1 MRTLNELNPDEYH
14 RSRDAEVTAAV
25 VMAAERF
32 LDPARVALLAVGGYG
47 RGDLFPYSDIDLLIL
62 VDEPETA
69 QDVKEN
75 IGNLLRVLWDSSL
88 SPSHSVHTVEECCQ
102 VDATNPELTM
112 SLLTQR
118 RLWGSEKLS
127 GLLSAKLPP
136 FLRAQRRS
144 LVGHLLRLT
153 EQRHTRFAETIYHLE
168 PDIKEAPGGL
178 RDLHFVEWLE
188 ALGAPGVASAPEGI
202 SDARVFLARL
212 RLGLHLRAGRN
223 DNRLTFDAQDDLFVD
238 PPGAMRDFYRHARL
252 VARRAQ
258 LAMRSAEQ
266 PGGGMIRSFL
276 DWRSR
281 LSNAEFTVS
290 QDQVLLRSPQ
300 SLAGDAAQPMRLMQ
314 FVARHG
320 VTLAPDTERRLEEAV
335 SQPGF
340 EIASLS
346 LWRDLSELLNLPHA
360 AKALRMMH
368 QSGLLKRVL
377 PEWMRI
383 ECLVTRDFY
392 HRYTVDEHTLV
403 TLESLEYLAASKDDP
418 RGSMRG
424 LLSECPDLDLLRL
437 SLLLHDIGKGGGTGN
452 HELESTRL
460 TIEVLERWGV
470 PAQERETVLFLV
482 ENHII
487 LSSIMS
493 GRDLHDAET
502 VRAAAHQIGTIERL
516 QMLTLLTYADISAVN
531 PTAMTPWRLT
541 QLWSAYRSLYA
552 ELTRELDAE
561 RIELAPATDPEHA
574 AFLDGFPTRYL
585 KVHSA
590 EEVERHVRLSRT
602 MTAKR
607 VAVDLEQREGSWELT
622 VVTRDREHLFAD
634 LAGTLASFG
643 MNILRAEAFGNRD
656 GVVLDILVFE
666 DPMRRLELNPDE
678 VGDLRKLVERVVLG
692 QESVEKRLAGR
703 KLRRPAKSRGVRPHV
718 GFNDEASTRSTL
730 LEVVAED
737 RPGLLHDLA
746 HAISRAGC
754 SIEVVL
760 VNTEASRAIDVFY
773 LTAQGGKLPI
783 ETQDGL
789 LGELRQVITE

>member
-1 MRTLNELNPDEYH
+1 VRTLNEQNPEEYH
-14 RSRDAEVTAAV
+14 RTRDGEVTAAV
-25 VMAAERF
+25 VMAAGQF
-32 LDPARVALLAVGGYG
+32 LDPERVALLAVGGYG

-62 VDEPETA
+62 VDQPETA
-69 QDVKEN
+69 QDVKES
-75 IGNLLRVLWDSSL
+75 IGSLLRVLWDSSL
-88 SPSHSVHTVEECCQ
+88 CPSHSVHTVEECCQ
-102 VDATNPELTM
+102 LDATNPELTI

-118 RLWGSEKLS
+118 RLWGSERLY
-127 GLLSAKLPP
+127 GALSAKLPA
-136 FLRAQRRS
+136 FLRAQRKN
-144 LVGHLLRLT
+144 LTGHLLRLT
-153 EQRHTRFAETIYHLE
+153 EQRHVRFADTIYHLE

-178 RDLHFVEWLE
+178 RDLHFAEWLE
-188 ALGAPGVASAPEGI
+188 KLGSGGPGPAAEGLPE
-202 SDARVFLARL
+202 ARRFLARL

-223 DNRLTFDAQDDLFVD
+223 DNRLTFDAQDDLFAD
-238 PPGAMRDFYRHARL
+238 PSGAMRDYYRHARL
-252 VARRAQ
+252 VARQCQ

-266 PGGGMIRSFL
+266 PSSGMIRSFL

-290 QDQVLLRSPQ
+290 EDQVLLRSPHAL
-300 SLAGDAAQPMRLMQ
+300 SGDPPLAMRLMQ

-320 VTLAPDTERRLEEAV
+320 VSLAPDTERRLEEAASRAEFRV
-335 SQPGF
+335 P
-340 EIASLS
+340 EIS

-360 AKALRMMH
+360 ARALRVMH
-368 QSGLLKRVL
+368 QSGLLRRIL
-377 PEWMRI
+377 PEWTRI

-403 TLESLEYLAASKDDP
+403 TLESLEYLATSKDDP
-418 RGSMRG
+418 RAAMRG
-424 LLSECPDLDLLRL
+424 LLSECPDQHLLRL
-437 SLLLHDIGKGGGTGN
+437 SLILHDIGKGGGTGN

-460 TIEVLERWGV
+460 TAEILGRLGV
-470 PAQERETVLFLV
+470 SAQERETVLFLV
-482 ENHII
+482 ENHIV
-487 LSSIMS
+487 LSSIIS

-502 VRAAAHQIGTIERL
+502 VRGAAHQIGTIERL

-561 RIELAPATDPEHA
+561 RIAPAAAADPGQA

-590 EEVERHVRLSRT
+590 EEVDRHFRLSL
-602 MTAKR
+602 KLGDKP
-607 VAVDLEQREGSWELT
+607 VAVNLEAGEGSWDLT
-622 VVTRDREHLFAD
+622 VVTRDRPHLFAD

-643 MNILRAEAFGNRD
+643 MNILRAEAFGNRE
-656 GVVLDILVFE
+656 GLVLDILVFE
-666 DPMRRLELNPDE
+666 DPLRRLELNPDE
-678 VGDLRKLVERVVLG
+678 VGDLRRLVERVVLG
-692 QESVEKRLAGR
+692 QEDVEKRLAGR
-703 KLRRPAKSRGVRPHV
+703 RLKRSGKPRGVRPHV
-718 GFNDEASTRSTL
+718 GFNDEASARSTL

-746 HAISRAGC
+746 HSISRAGC

-773 LTAQGGKLPI
+773 LTHGGAKVPAAIQEQLVA
-783 ETQDGL
+783 D
-789 LGELRQVITE
+789 LRQVISA